1 MLLDSL
7 QSRCYY
13 YFAVFPPDLRNYD
26 GLFSVILG
34 SDSSAWRNINNS
46 NKASEAAASG
56 SVAYPGQMGIADKR
70 AVMHRFRKT
79 VSAGPKN
86 RTVNTVTLSRAIKA
100 VGRNA
105 FTARPSPVTVSG

>member
-7 QSRCYY
+7 QFRCYY
-13 YFAVFPPDLRNYD
+13 CFAVFPPNLRNYD
-26 GLFSVILG
+26 GLFSVIRG

-56 SVAYPGQMGIADKR
+56 SVAYPGQTGIADKR

-79 VSAGPKN
+79 VSVARK
-86 RTVNTVTLSRAIKA
+86 TVL
-100 VGRNA
+100 
-105 FTARPSPVTVSG
+105 